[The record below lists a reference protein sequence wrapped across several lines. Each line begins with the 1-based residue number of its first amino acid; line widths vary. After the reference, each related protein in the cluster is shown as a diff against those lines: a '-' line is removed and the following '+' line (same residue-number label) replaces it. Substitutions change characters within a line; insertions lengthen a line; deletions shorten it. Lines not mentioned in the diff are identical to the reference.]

1 MQKSFS
7 LILANTS
14 RSYHYFNQVRKAK
27 LFVDKIIYYS
37 KKRSKLIQ
45 MIEKYKLKNKILIL
59 KNNNINSLSIKKILK
74 ECSSEYILFSGY
86 KGEIIKNNFL
96 SKKNIVHCHP
106 GDLPK
111 FKGSTTI
118 YYSLLKNF
126 TINVTLIRIKEGIDS
141 GNILFKKKFNIPKNL
156 KLIEKY
162 FDDYIRAD
170 TFVRFIKSKKNR
182 SRKQKKIQDNDY
194 YYIAHPVIR
203 DIVINN
209 SKYN

>member
-27 LFVDKIIYYS
+27 LYVDKIIYYS

-59 KNNNINSLSIKKILK
+59 NNNNINSFSIKKILK
-74 ECSSEYILFSGY
+74 ECSSEYILLSSY

-111 FKGSTTI
+111 FKGSRRRG
-118 YYSLLKNF
+118 SG
-126 TINVTLIRIKEGIDS
+126 TLS
-141 GNILFKKKFNIPKNL
+141 
-156 KLIEKY
+156 
-162 FDDYIRAD
+162 
-170 TFVRFIKSKKNR
+170 
-182 SRKQKKIQDNDY
+182 
-194 YYIAHPVIR
+194 
-203 DIVINN
+203 
-209 SKYN
+209 

>member
-1 MQKSFS
+1 MQKKFS

-14 RSYHYFNQVRKAK
+14 RSYQYFNQIRKTK
-27 LFVDKIIYYS
+27 LFVDKILYYS

-45 MIEKYKLKNKILIL
+45 MLEKYKLKNKILNI
-59 KNNNINSLSIKKILK
+59 NSNNINSVSIKKILK
-74 ECSSEYILFSGY
+74 KWNSEYILFSGY
-86 KGEIIKNNFL
+86 KGEIIKSNFL

-106 GDLPK
+106 GYLPR

-126 TINVTLIRIKEGIDS
+126 TIDVTLIKINKAIDS
-141 GNILFKKKFNIPKNL
+141 GNILFRKKFNVPKNL

-162 FDDYIRAD
+162 FDDYIRAE
-170 TFVRFIKSKKNR
+170 TFVTFIKSSKNTSNKQKKNR
-182 SRKQKKIQDNDY
+182 GNGY

-203 DIVINN
+203 DMVINYSN
-209 SKYN
+209 YI